1 MAKSKSPILLPDG
14 VCSDYE
20 LLDSGVIKVAR
31 CFPSLDSPW
40 QKGAR
45 IPDYLSLVDHSFK
58 MDKRD
63 YAKAISKEEERLN
76 LLVRR
81 MQEQRLSLVVALQ
94 GRDGA
99 GKTGASKTIIEALD
113 HDWRL
118 FRIIPV
124 GEPSDEEKNQPYML
138 RFFERDRMPEFGQVR
153 VFDRSWAEDVLV
165 VPVMKLASA
174 AHVRNCYPEIRTMEW
189 LLRRSRSVVVK
200 IWLDMTKDEQLTRF
214 KKSEAEKPW
223 KYKQS
228 DVVARKNWDKYT
240 NWGNKLFYWTGSEHA
255 PWHIVP
261 AEDKLYSRVTCL
273 QVISQ
278 ALEAELESPFRSF

>member
-20 LLDSGVIKVAR
+20 LQDSGVIKIAR

-81 MQEQRLSLVVALQ
+81 MQEQRISLIVALQ

-99 GKTGASKTIIEALD
+99 GKTRRALSRRGRRRGGRRRPD
-113 HDWRL
+113 
-118 FRIIPV
+118 
-124 GEPSDEEKNQPYML
+124 SADEGPK
-138 RFFERDRMPEFGQVR
+138 EFGGTQGIARSPHPRRRGHGRIFGMVR
-153 VFDRSWAEDVLV
+153 D
-165 VPVMKLASA
+165 
-174 AHVRNCYPEIRTMEW
+174 
-189 LLRRSRSVVVK
+189 
-200 IWLDMTKDEQLTRF
+200 
-214 KKSEAEKPW
+214 
-223 KYKQS
+223 
-228 DVVARKNWDKYT
+228 
-240 NWGNKLFYWTGSEHA
+240 
-255 PWHIVP
+255 
-261 AEDKLYSRVTCL
+261 
-273 QVISQ
+273 
-278 ALEAELESPFRSF
+278 